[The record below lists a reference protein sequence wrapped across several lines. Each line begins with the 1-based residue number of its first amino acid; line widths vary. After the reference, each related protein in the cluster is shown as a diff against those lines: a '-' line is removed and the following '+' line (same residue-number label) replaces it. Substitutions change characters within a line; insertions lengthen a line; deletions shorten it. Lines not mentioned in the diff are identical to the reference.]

1 MKEFE
6 YWAMFFGLL
15 ACILLVAIWYGIDI
29 ENLKRNYVRRDM
41 VEPMIYNIIA
51 NSQDRDDQVEWAQV
65 QWLTR
70 LHIKHFPKDKQWL
83 APYKRYWDMH
93 DLDLWQRWELER

>member
-1 MKEFE
+1 MSDTDTVIVVVFIFII
-6 YWAMFFGLL
+6 ML
-15 ACILLVAIWYGIDI
+15 AGFIWQGFQIQ
-29 ENLKRNYVRRDM
+29 NLEDNYVRKDEVEDM
-41 VEPMIYNIIA
+41 VYDIMA
-51 NSQDRDDQVEWAQV
+51 KSQDRDDQVQWAQV